1 MIGTAMRK
9 SFAVLLIGSW
19 MSLSGVEPLEARQLT
34 SRADLQLSEVEF
46 QSHGDV
52 ENEPVYAALIIG
64 DQPVVYEPAGLLSR
78 PHGFAGGPKPGKIY
92 KVLRVFLI

>member
-1 MIGTAMRK
+1 MRK
-9 SFAVLLIGSW
+9 SLAVLLIGSW
-19 MSLSGVEPLEARQLT
+19 MSLSGVEPFEAGQLT

-46 QSHGDV
+46 SPRGDV

-64 DQPVVYEPAGLLSR
+64 DQPVVYEPADLPAL
-78 PHGFAGGPKPGKIY
+78 PHGFAGGPKTAKIY